1 MESITVVLL
10 DIGIFVVQGLLLVML
25 LQEAQGRFPFKKRSV
40 NQAILLLLQY
50 VAVQLFL
57 HDSGMVKSI
66 FYGNSM
72 VMNSSRQSILPM
84 LISMVM
90 TGVVSMLLFK
100 ENRLKV
106 AYYVVTFYSVLELL
120 KREWQR

>member
-10 DIGIFVVQGLLLVML
+10 DSGIFVVQGLLLVML

-40 NQAILLLLQY
+40 NQAILLLQY

-120 KREWQR
+120 KRERQR

>member
-40 NQAILLLLQY
+40 NQAILLLQY